1 MIAELLTKLK
11 DWTELLAPIG
21 IASGFVWRFW
31 LKKRFNQLSDLYLKV
46 QKISEEFSPN
56 GGSTLRDAI
65 NRIEDKI
72 TLQEQKTLAIIK
84 SFPIGTWISDK
95 HGKCVD
101 VNRSLCKIMGR
112 TESEIKG
119 DNWSNWIHPDERDD
133 VFEEWHRAVN
143 NMMTFD
149 MAYRYVLPDGRIQ
162 KVHGVA
168 YQLRTEQNELIG
180 FLGTLYAEGDPY

>member
-133 VFEEWHRAVN
+133 VFEEWYRAVN

-149 MAYRYVLPDGRIQ
+149 MTYRYVLPDGRIQ

-168 YQLRTEQNELIG
+168 YQLRTERNELIG
-180 FLGTLYAEGDPY
+180 FLGTLYAEGDPQ

>member
-46 QKISEEFSPN
+46 HKISEEFSPN

-72 TLQEQKTLAIIK
+72 SLQEQKTLAIIK

-95 HGKCVD
+95 NGKCVD

-119 DNWSNWIHPDERDD
+119 DNWSNWIHPDEKEA
-133 VFEEWHRAVN
+133 VFEEWYRAVH

-149 MAYRYVLPDGRIQ
+149 MTYRYVLPDGRIQ
-162 KVHGVA
+162 KVHGIA
-168 YQLRTEQNELIG
+168 YQLRTEKNELVG
-180 FLGTLYAEGDPY
+180 FLGTLYADGDPK

>member
-1 MIAELLTKLK
+1 MISDVLTKLK
-11 DWTELLAPIG
+11 DWLELLAPIG
-21 IASGFVWRFW
+21 IAFGFIWRVW
-31 LKKRFNQLSDLYLKV
+31 LKKRFTELSDLYVKV

-95 HGKCVD
+95 YGKCVD

-133 VFEEWHRAVN
+133 VFEEWYRAVN

-149 MAYRYVLPDGRIQ
+149 MTYRYVLPDGRIQ

-168 YQLRTEQNELIG
+168 YQLRTERNELIG
-180 FLGTLYAEGDPY
+180 FLGTLYAEGDPQ

>member
-1 MIAELLTKLK
+1 MIQELLTKLR
-11 DWTELLAPIG
+11 DWLELFTPIG
-21 IASGFVWRFW
+21 ILFGFIWRFW
-31 LKKRFNQLSDLYLKV
+31 LKKKFDQLTGLYAKV
-46 QKISEEFSPN
+46 QKIADEFAPN

-72 TLQEQKTLAIIK
+72 NLQEQKTLAIIK

-101 VNRSLCKIMGR
+101 VNRSLCKIMHR

-119 DNWSNWIHPDERDD
+119 DNWSNWIHPDEKEY
-133 VFEEWHRAVN
+133 VFDEWNKAVHS
-143 NMMTFD
+143 MMTFD
-149 MAYRYVLPDGRIQ
+149 MTYRYVLPDGRFQ

-168 YQLRTEQNELIG
+168 YQLRSENDELVG
-180 FLGTLYAEGDPY
+180 FLGTLYAIGEPV

>member
-1 MIAELLTKLK
+1 LIADVLTKLK
-11 DWTELLAPIG
+11 DWLELVAPLGIG
-21 IASGFVWRFW
+21 FGFIWRLW
-31 LKKRFNQLSDLYLKV
+31 LKKRFTQLSDLYSKV
-46 QKISEEFSPN
+46 QKISDEFSPN

-72 TLQEQKTLAIIK
+72 SLQEQKTLAIIK

-112 TESEIKG
+112 TESEIRG
-119 DNWSNWIHPDERDD
+119 DNWSNWIHPEEKDNVIDE
-133 VFEEWHRAVN
+133 WNRAVH

-149 MAYRYVLPDGRIQ
+149 MTYRYILPDGKIQ
-162 KVHGVA
+162 QVHGVA
-168 YQLRTEQNELIG
+168 YQLRTEKDELIG
-180 FLGTLYAEGDPY
+180 FLGTLYAINEPV

>member
-11 DWTELLAPIG
+11 DWLELFAPLG
-21 IASGFVWRFW
+21 ILGGFIWRFW
-31 LKKRFNQLSDLYLKV
+31 LKKRLAELSDLYTKV
-46 QKISEEFSPN
+46 QKISEEFLPN
-56 GGSTLRDAI
+56 GGSSLRDAI

-72 TLQEQKTLAIIK
+72 SLQEQKTLAIIK

-101 VNRSLCKIMGR
+101 VNRSLCKIMDR

-119 DNWSNWIHPDERDD
+119 DNWINWLHPDEKEV
-133 VFEEWHRAVN
+133 VFDEWNRAVH

-149 MAYRYVLPDGRIQ
+149 LTYRYVLPDGRSQ

-168 YQLRTEQNELIG
+168 YQLRTEKNELIG
-180 FLGTLYAEGDPY
+180 FLGTLYAIGKPQ